1 LGFNLSDLYEQTG
14 LAFFTLTNFV
24 ITIVYVVLL
33 FPSKLYKIFFN
44 FLVSQ
49 VVQNGQMQS
58 GNISVIFI
66 SILCASFLVTH
77 LSNWADAVLPL
88 FVKVDVKEF
97 KFLIASAF
105 WNISTLYIQNE
116 EPKRKVFNETIQE
129 SVGSIFSMENRDS
142 TQFRML
148 SGKQQRWRIYKN
160 YSGTFKLVT
169 WIAIFLCI
177 IHLRSIGYYLI
188 LACSSALLW
197 FITNILLYRLLWDM
211 LYSYWYLQEG
221 ADIKNG
227 TYLDKIWKRDYFKY
241 SLVNMNRWQKKNRDI
256 KNSWQLCWK

>member
-116 EPKRKVFNETIQE
+116 EPKRKVFNETQK
-129 SVGSIFSMENRDS
+129 R
-142 TQFRML
+142 RM
-148 SGKQQRWRIYKN
+148 Q
-160 YSGTFKLVT
+160 
-169 WIAIFLCI
+169 
-177 IHLRSIGYYLI
+177 
-188 LACSSALLW
+188 
-197 FITNILLYRLLWDM
+197 
-211 LYSYWYLQEG
+211 
-221 ADIKNG
+221 
-227 TYLDKIWKRDYFKY
+227 YFFF
-241 SLVNMNRWQKKNRDI
+241 N
-256 KNSWQLCWK
+256 

>member
-1 LGFNLSDLYEQTG
+1 MGFNLSDLYEQTG

-66 SILCASFLVTH
+66 SILCVSFLVTH

-88 FVKVDVKEF
+88 FIKVDVKEF

-129 SVGSIFSMENRDS
+129 SVVIIFS
-142 TQFRML
+142 
-148 SGKQQRWRIYKN
+148 I
-160 YSGTFKLVT
+160 
-169 WIAIFLCI
+169 
-177 IHLRSIGYYLI
+177 
-188 LACSSALLW
+188 
-197 FITNILLYRLLWDM
+197 
-211 LYSYWYLQEG
+211 
-221 ADIKNG
+221 
-227 TYLDKIWKRDYFKY
+227 
-241 SLVNMNRWQKKNRDI
+241 
-256 KNSWQLCWK
+256 